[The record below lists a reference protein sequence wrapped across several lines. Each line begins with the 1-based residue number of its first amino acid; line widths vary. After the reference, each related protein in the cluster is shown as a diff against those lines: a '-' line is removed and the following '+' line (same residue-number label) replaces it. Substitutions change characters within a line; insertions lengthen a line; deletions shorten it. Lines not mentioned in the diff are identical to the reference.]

1 MNVNGILADEMGLGK
16 TIQTISLLAYL
27 NLKNQNLTHL
37 IIVPK
42 VTIKNWEREINKWLP
57 SVKVLLFYGDKEE
70 RKILINSKHIL
81 LLTGTPLQN
90 NLH

>member
-70 RKILINSKHIL
+70 RKIL
-81 LLTGTPLQN
+81 TEQT
-90 NLH
+90 

>member
-27 NLKNQNLTHL
+27 NLKNSNLTHL

-42 VTIKNWEREINKWLP
+42 VTIKNWEREIHKWLP
-57 SVKVLLFYGDKEE
+57 SIKVLFFFGDKEE
-70 RKILINSKHIL
+70 RKILTTQTL
-81 LLTGTPLQN
+81 LQLS
-90 NLH
+90 